1 MAYEWVHLKMLS
13 QLRKQQTKISI
24 TNLVT
29 LPKVP
34 DNIVNYAVNI
44 LSLMDQNFCLQNI
57 SNMGRSNHE
66 GGLPNEV
73 AVQVSGDT
81 SIGGQWFR

>member
-44 LSLMDQNFCLQNI
+44 LSFCLQNI